1 MDVRAL
7 RYSLAIA
14 HFGSFTK
21 AAESLHVAQPA
32 LSVSV
37 KKLENELGVTL
48 FARKAHRVEPTVEGR
63 ILLQRAERIFAEID
77 SAINEIADVVELRSG
92 AIRVGMP
99 PMYGLVY
106 FPRLLAEFHA
116 AYPGITMTVIEGSA
130 DEIGRQLDTGSI
142 DLALLETRRVHAQW
156 RQVLVGK
163 EEMVLSVAPAHPLAT
178 RKSVPAQELDKL
190 PMVLFSGSFIQRDIF
205 DKLCKRAGAKP
216 DVVLQSNSVALIR
229 RAVADGIGA
238 ATLLRSLA
246 ESPPPLVAVSFEPRE
261 ILRFSLCWRDDRYLS
276 KANRAFVEFATKSG
290 RPK

>member
-32 LSVSV
+32 LSVSI
-37 KKLENELGVTL
+37 KKLESELGVTL
-48 FARKAHRVEPTVEGR
+48 FARKAHRVEPTVEGM

-77 SAINEIADVVELRSG
+77 SAISEIADVVELRSG

-99 PMYGLVY
+99 PMYGLAY
-106 FPRLLAEFHA
+106 FPRLLAQFHS
-116 AYPGITMTVIEGSA
+116 AYPGITMNVIEGSA
-130 DEIGRQLDTGSI
+130 DEIGRLLDTGSI
-142 DLALLETRRVHAQW
+142 DLAMLETRRVHTQW
-156 RQVLVGK
+156 RQVVVGK
-163 EEMVLSVAPAHPLAT
+163 EEMVLCVATTHKLAKRTSVSGP
-178 RKSVPAQELDKL
+178 ELDKL

-205 DKLCKRAGAKP
+205 DRLCKKARVRP
-216 DVVLQSNSVALIR
+216 EIVLQSNSVALIR
-229 RAVADGIGA
+229 KAAADGLGA

-246 ESPPPLVAVSFEPRE
+246 ESSPPLVAVSFEPRE